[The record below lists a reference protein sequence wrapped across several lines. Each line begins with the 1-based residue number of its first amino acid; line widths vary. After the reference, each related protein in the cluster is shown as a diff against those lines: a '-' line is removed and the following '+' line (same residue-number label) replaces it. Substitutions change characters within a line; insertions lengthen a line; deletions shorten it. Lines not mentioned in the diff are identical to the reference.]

1 MPLLASL
8 ATSSMHNASWHASAT
23 LHRRHDSL
31 PCALPLPLAA
41 FKDGQLDLPA
51 ELRKLQAQLC
61 TALAA
66 APAPNAT
73 AIVPADLQQLVRG
86 LSAACLPAT
95 MTGGCGSFQ
104 HICTCLLVHHE
115 PASNTCTRYLT
126 LICCILLPY
135 PSTLQLQTRLCNGT
149 QPSAATDL
157 GSLAP
162 TVEQL
167 LGGGL
172 GGLAGQLDA
181 LLGTNGTVQVC
192 MWVGGGARHLCLCW
206 RLCMHL
212 ASHQLTP
219 GQQMLSSL
227 ISPAPA
233 CSCCAGPGC
242 WAGQRQPH

>member
-1 MPLLASL
+1 
-8 ATSSMHNASWHASAT
+8 MHNVSWHASAT
-23 LHRRHDSL
+23 SHRRHSCL

-61 TALAA
+61 AALAA

-73 AIVPADLQQLVRG
+73 AIVPADLQQLVRWLEPG
-86 LSAACLPAT
+86 LPACLRQWGAS
-95 MTGGCGSFQ
+95 GSFA
-104 HICTCLLVHHE
+104 TCLRWLACA
-115 PASNTCTRYLT
+115 PLTCLSHLPCCLT
-126 LICCILLPY
+126 LICCIPSLC

-172 GGLAGQLDA
+172 GGLAGQLDT

-192 MWVGGGARHLCLCW
+192 VCGCVEVFGSCVWQ
-206 RLCMHL
+206 LCMHL

-219 GQQMLSSL
+219 GQQMLPSL
-227 ISPAPA
+227 TSPARLLLLCRALLLGWPTA
-233 CSCCAGPGC
+233 A
-242 WAGQRQPH
+242 